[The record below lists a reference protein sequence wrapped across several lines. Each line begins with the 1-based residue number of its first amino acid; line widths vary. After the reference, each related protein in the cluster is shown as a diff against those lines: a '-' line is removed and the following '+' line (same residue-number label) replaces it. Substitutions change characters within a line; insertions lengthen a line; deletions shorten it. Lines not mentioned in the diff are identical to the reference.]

1 MDSAYYLLWNYQIH
15 VKIMEKGFVTVDIV
29 VRMAK
34 DNFLKP
40 YFRIYEKKIYLV
52 IVALS

>member
-1 MDSAYYLLWNYQIH
+1 MDSAYYMLWNYQIR

-34 DNFLKP
+34 D
-40 YFRIYEKKIYLV
+40 KISK
-52 IVALS
+52 ALFWDI